1 MNSNFKN
8 EVSKRP
14 GGENLNLCY
23 SCGSCTATC
32 PVSEVDTSF
41 NPRLIIKKTQLG
53 FKEEVLNNDDLWKC
67 VQCRRCVAH
76 CPQNVKF
83 ADIIRVLRNM
93 AIEEGYYPETM
104 IDNLDHLDQT
114 LLKYRLAAVLEHLQ
128 DKKDIEE
135 VIKEVEAG
143 GDSND

>member
-1 MNSNFKN
+1 MNRNFRS
-8 EVSKRP
+8 EVSQRP

-53 FKEEVLNNDDLWKC
+53 FKEEILNNDDLWKC

-93 AIEEGYYPETM
+93 AIEEGYYPETI
-104 IDNLDHLDQT
+104 IDELDQLDDT
-114 LLKYRLAAVLEHLQ
+114 LLQYRLTVVSEHLQ
-128 DKKDIEE
+128 DKKDLED
-135 VIKEVEAG
+135 VIKKMEAG
-143 GDSND
+143 GDSNG